1 VRILTITTHHL
12 SSIIGRLESSGW
24 TTLRLEDVVI
34 ELDIGA
40 HDYEKGVKQPV
51 RFDIEVLLEGSE
63 PPIND
68 QIGDVLD
75 YEYLHLSIEKATSQ
89 RNTLMETIASSILES
104 ILIPDNVVAGV
115 VCLTKIS
122 PIGFDGKFGCTLA
135 RVKSRFEN

>member
-1 VRILTITTHHL
+1 MTKTTPHL
-12 SSIIGRLESSGW
+12 SSIIENLKSTGW

-51 RFDIEVLLEGSE
+51 RFDIEVLIKGADA
-63 PPIND
+63 PIND
-68 QIGDVLD
+68 QIGEVLD
-75 YEYLHLSIEKATSQ
+75 YEYLYRSIESAISQ
-89 RNTLMETIASSILES
+89 RYTLVETIASSILDT
-104 ILIPDNVVAGV
+104 ILDPEIVVAGV

-135 RVKSRFEN
+135 RVKPDLEH